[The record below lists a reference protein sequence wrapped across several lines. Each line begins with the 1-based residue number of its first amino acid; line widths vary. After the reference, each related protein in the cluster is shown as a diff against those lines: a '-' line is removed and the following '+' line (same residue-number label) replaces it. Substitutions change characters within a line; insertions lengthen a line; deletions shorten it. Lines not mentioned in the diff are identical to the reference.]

1 MTNIIIKYLVTS
13 QGHFSHLFRKF
24 INFMN
29 ICLVSPGIY
38 LVPTV
43 QKTVMDGL
51 AGFSSRAISY

>member
-13 QGHFSHLFRKF
+13 QGHFSHLFWKF

-43 QKTVMDGL
+43 QQTVTAEWTGRL
-51 AGFSSRAISY
+51 